1 MTSIRLKLMFE
12 RLSVNTAQ
20 QCWMLVDLNTCKYV
34 RDLEYVI
41 VKKFFDCKDTV
52 VNLYLEDFL
61 LPSLEKIN
69 VIRENDVIRVVE
81 ENIRLSPKKEKKKS
95 CLKRKNDKDSN
106 NQAKKAKK
114 SSVGSENG
122 VNNAQQHSNVAKN
135 LLTNEICN
143 KKSKNVDNSTKDS
156 AKGSVVVKQ
165 NKEKAKKRKKKV
177 GNKTI
182 AEKINGFWSNLV
194 SIGNHQNSNSTENI
208 GEDLP
213 IIKPTEKKEKSRND
227 NILSSKENSK
237 RKNHCNDVNS
247 SSSKTNQGNHIRFND
262 DENDE
267 EAISSVDE
275 TSVNNPILPLIH
287 PRVLSIRGDEIPTS
301 KKSLDISP
309 ITDKHA
315 STAADF
321 NTVCERNAH
330 RKKESKRKDSYTN
343 KSIVLESTRVEKD
356 LEVERIP
363 LQSTTTA
370 ENREKDFTIHPLL
383 QGPPRVGDF
392 VAYKM
397 IELSQSY
404 TPEVSKYKQGKV
416 LSYDSMTNQLKLKLT
431 KDSLEKPRGDGHIS
445 YKFEIFE
452 NDEEEVSDK
461 EKQDVND
468 EVEIQWTSMIDPRL
482 ISNT

>member
-1 MTSIRLKLMFE
+1 MFS
-12 RLSVNTAQ
+12 R
-20 QCWMLVDLNTCKYV
+20 
-34 RDLEYVI
+34 
-41 VKKFFDCKDTV
+41 
-52 VNLYLEDFL
+52 
-61 LPSLEKIN
+61 
-69 VIRENDVIRVVE
+69 
-81 ENIRLSPKKEKKKS
+81 
-95 CLKRKNDKDSN
+95 KRKNDEDSN
-106 NQAKKAKK
+106 KQAKKAKK

-122 VNNAQQHSNVAKN
+122 VNNDQQPSNVAKN

-143 KKSKNVDNSTKDS
+143 KKSKNVDNSTKDT
-156 AKGSVVVKQ
+156 AKGNVDVKQ
-165 NKEKAKKRKKKV
+165 NKEKAKKRKKKA

-213 IIKPTEKKEKSRND
+213 IIEPTGNIANVKGTQGGNDEFNKRRKEKSRND
-227 NILSSKENSK
+227 NISSSKENSN
-237 RKNHCNDVNS
+237 RKNHCNDVDS
-247 SSSKTNQGNHIRFND
+247 SSSKTNQGNHIRFDD

-275 TSVNNPILPLIH
+275 TSVNNTILPLIH

-321 NTVCERNAH
+321 NTVCEGNAN

-363 LQSTTTA
+363 LQ
-370 ENREKDFTIHPLL
+370 
-383 QGPPRVGDF
+383 
-392 VAYKM
+392 VAV
-397 IELSQSY
+397 QCFG
-404 TPEVSKYKQGKV
+404 SKK
-416 LSYDSMTNQLKLKLT
+416 
-431 KDSLEKPRGDGHIS
+431 
-445 YKFEIFE
+445 
-452 NDEEEVSDK
+452 
-461 EKQDVND
+461 
-468 EVEIQWTSMIDPRL
+468 
-482 ISNT
+482 